1 MIETLILLLLN
12 NIFMIITITAI
23 YNLTIRNRTPV
34 KVVKEIIEKREEKRI
49 EKEEKA
55 IERANLENID
65 NYNGSAEGQKKIK

>member
-12 NIFMIITITAI
+12 DIFMIITITTI

-34 KVVKEIIEKREEKRI
+34 KVVKEIIEKREEKRT

-65 NYNGSAEGQKKIK
+65 NYNGSAEGQKQIK